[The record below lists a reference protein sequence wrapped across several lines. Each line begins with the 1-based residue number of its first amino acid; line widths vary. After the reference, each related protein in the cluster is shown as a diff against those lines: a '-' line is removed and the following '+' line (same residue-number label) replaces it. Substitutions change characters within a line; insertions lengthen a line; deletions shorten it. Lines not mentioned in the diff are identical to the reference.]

1 MAKLTVNEAALQGF
15 TDVVSFQFGE
25 DFKLDTTSDAGVV
38 KTYAV
43 PEGTLIT
50 NASVHVVEAFA
61 GGSISDC
68 RLDIGFGGDGSGT
81 IDDFID
87 DLIIFT
93 GADEFTKNT
102 GAKLIG
108 GSGARGHQFD
118 AADTIDIEFTPVG
131 DSMANATS
139 GKVVIKF
146 TLLDMRD
153 PAEIS

>member
-15 TDVVSFQFGE
+15 TDVVTFEAGKVFE
-25 DFKLDTTSDAGVV
+25 NDTATAGTV

-50 NASVHVVEAFA
+50 NASVHLVEGFT

-87 DLIIFT
+87 DADIFD
-93 GADEFTKNT
+93 GAEFVKNT

-108 GSGARGHQFD
+108 GSGARGHQFTT
-118 AADTIDIEFTPVG
+118 ADTIDIEFTPTG
-131 DSMANATS
+131 DGMDAATA

>member
-15 TDVVSFQFGE
+15 TDVVSFEFGE
-25 DFKLDTTSDAGVV
+25 DFKLDTGSGTGVV

-43 PEGTLIT
+43 PEGTIIT
-50 NASVHVVEAFA
+50 NCSVHKVANFT

-68 RLDIGFGGDGSGT
+68 RLDIGFGGDGSAT

-87 DLIIFT
+87 DADIFD
-93 GADEFTKNT
+93 GAAEFVKNT

-118 AADTIDIEFTPVG
+118 AADTIDIEFTPTG
-131 DSMANATS
+131 DSMANATA
-139 GKVVIKF
+139 GIVVIKF

>member
-1 MAKLTVNEAALQGF
+1 MAKLTVNESALQGF
-15 TDVVSFQFGE
+15 TDVITFEAGE
-25 DFKLDTTSDAGVV
+25 VFKNDTATAGTV

-43 PEGTLIT
+43 PAGTVIT
-50 NASVHVVEAFA
+50 NCSVHKVANFT

-68 RLDIGFGGDGSGT
+68 RLDIGFGGDGSAT

-87 DLIIFT
+87 NADIFD
-93 GADEFTKNT
+93 GGEFVKNT

-118 AADTIDIEFTPVG
+118 ADDTIDIEFTPTG
-131 DSMANATS
+131 DGMDAATE

-146 TLLDMRD
+146 SLLDMRD